1 MVAQEK
7 SFLSKIFSTI
17 FVFTFLLLLAV
28 GGIVGAYF
36 AMPSKMGPILNRFG
50 VNLDDF
56 TGEAVSD
63 TSPVETKSL
72 TKLCLV
78 RTHGILYALPV

>member
-7 SFLSKIFSTI
+7 SFLSKIISTI

-36 AMPSKMGPILNRFG
+36 AMPSKMGPILSRFG
-50 VNLDDF
+50 VNLRILR
-56 TGEAVSD
+56 EKLQVIQVPL
-63 TSPVETKSL
+63 SPKAL
-72 TKLCLV
+72 MKLCLV
-78 RTHGILYALPV
+78 RTHGTHSLLE